1 MNRLTLWAAVL
12 VALALGVATV
22 RVVQAEPGLALA
34 GPGYAGLA
42 VLLLPGWS
50 LIAVGLVSWWRRQ
63 EVRAALWFTAAGAA
77 WFLAEWN
84 SPAAGS
90 SVAFTLGLVLYAAT
104 PAFIAHGVLAYP
116 TGRTDRRQTALLLA
130 GDVVTIV
137 GIGLLPAMLADPA
150 AAGCVTCPGDLVAVF
165 DAPDL
170 ARDATRV
177 GLLLGAGWALVA
189 AATVVGRVV
198 WSGPLRRARAG
209 VSAAAATYLGLVA
222 ADWLRTVGSNSL
234 NVDPTQ
240 RWLHVL
246 EGLALVALAAAVA
259 WGWTH
264 RRRTRARVARLV
276 LELAEAPPPGGL
288 SDVLAA
294 SLGDS
299 TLRVGYWLAN
309 GGLVDVTGHPVEVSG
324 AATPLV
330 RSGRQVALVTHRPG
344 LLGDPRVADEVAA
357 AARLAMESERLQ
369 AELHAQLEHLRASR
383 QRIVAAADAARQR
396 LERDLH
402 DGAQQQLVGLLL
414 RLRLHRAGWPTG
426 VDSAVVARA
435 AEVEAELEA
444 AVDDLRELA
453 HGLYPSV
460 LAEEGLAPAVE
471 DFAEGAAVPV
481 ILLALPEQRLP
492 AAVESAG
499 YVVVAEAIRRGGARA
514 ASVRVQTE
522 AGRLVVDLTLSAAVA
537 DGGWVTALEDR
548 VGALEGTL
556 TVRRDDVED
565 LAVRAVIPCAL

>member
-1 MNRLTLWAAVL
+1 MYRLALCAVVL
-12 VALALGVATV
+12 VALALGVTTA
-22 RVVQAEPGLALA
+22 RVTQTEPGFALA

-63 EVRAALWFTAAGAA
+63 EIRAALSFTAAGAA

-84 SPAAGS
+84 SPAAAS
-90 SVAFTLGLVLYAAT
+90 SVAFTLGLILSAT
-104 PAFIAHGVLAYP
+104 APAFVAHGVLAYP
-116 TGRTDRRQTALLLA
+116 TGRTGRRETALLLA
-130 GDVVTIV
+130 GDAVAIV

-150 AAGCVTCPGDLVAVF
+150 AAGCLTCPRDLVAAF

-170 ARDATRV
+170 ARDATRL

-189 AATVVGRVV
+189 AATVIGRVV
-198 WSGPLRRARAG
+198 RSGPLRRARAG
-209 VSAAAATYLGLVA
+209 VSAAAAAYLVLIA
-222 ADWLRTVGSNSL
+222 AEWLRPVGSNSL
-234 NVDPTQ
+234 NVDPMQ
-240 RWLHVL
+240 RWLHAL
-246 EGLALVALAAAVA
+246 QGLALVALAATVA
-259 WGWTH
+259 WGWT
-264 RRRTRARVARLV
+264 RLRRTRARVARLV
-276 LELAEAPPPGGL
+276 LDLAEAPPPGGL

-309 GGLVDVTGHPVEVSG
+309 GGLVDVTGQPVEVSG
-324 AATPLV
+324 AATRLV
-330 RSGRQVALVTHRPG
+330 RNGRQVALVTHRPG
-344 LLGDPRVADEVAA
+344 LLDDPRVVDEVAA
-357 AARLAMESERLQ
+357 AARLAMESEWLQ
-369 AELHAQLEHLRASR
+369 AELRAQLEHLRASR
-383 QRIVAAADAARQR
+383 QRIVAAADAARRR

-426 VDSAVVARA
+426 VDSAVAARA

-471 DFAEGAAVPV
+471 DFAEAADVPV
-481 ILLALPEQRLP
+481 TLLALPEQRLA

-499 YVVVAEAIRRGGARA
+499 YVVVAEAIRRSGACA
-514 ASVRVQTE
+514 ASVRLQTE
-522 AGRLVVDLTLSAAVA
+522 AGQLVVDLILSAAVA

-548 VGALEGTL
+548 VGVLEGTL
-556 TVRRDDVED
+556 TIRRDDVED
-565 LAVRAVIPCAL
+565 LAVRAVIPCAS